1 MVLLLGLCREK
12 SERMMEAVKEYLER
26 MWQVRSSR
34 SKGLA
39 LERSRATCSIK
50 IKIKTLILI
59 RNLETLRRKI
69 AGTVPE
75 KLSHALASIPGSHFA
90 APPPS

>member
-1 MVLLLGLCREK
+1 MKEEKTGREWMVLLLGLCRET

-26 MWQVRSSR
+26 MWQTRSSR

-50 IKIKTLILI
+50 IKIKRSRATFCFKIFKNKLLLID
-59 RNLETLRRKI
+59 LRLYLRHDV
-69 AGTVPE
+69 TE
-75 KLSHALASIPGSHFA
+75 
-90 APPPS
+90 